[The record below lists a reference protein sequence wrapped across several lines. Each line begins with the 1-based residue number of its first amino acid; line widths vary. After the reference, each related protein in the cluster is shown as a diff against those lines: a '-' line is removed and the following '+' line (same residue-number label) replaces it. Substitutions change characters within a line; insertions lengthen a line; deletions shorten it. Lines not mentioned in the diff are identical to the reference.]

1 MNSRLILL
9 ALACAA
15 ALTACPT
22 PPAPPSPDDKTAPT
36 IVSLTPGNGAIGIAA
51 DAKIVISFSEA
62 MNKATTELAYQS
74 SDMPSVTF
82 AWSEGDTK
90 LEIDPVNDL
99 TYTPTGKSY
108 DFKLKSAATDL
119 AGNQLNEISSTFK
132 TFRQLSKILES
143 SATLDGH
150 IRSDGEVNSP
160 DCSTTLICIGDS
172 SAVDNAQYKG
182 YLSFN
187 LASLETDGLT
197 TSDRIVSANLRVY
210 QFSATGTPYSDL
222 KLGSKGLI
230 VEHTSYGSTL
240 TAADFNN
247 DLLGAFPETGQSAA
261 VAWKDFD
268 GGRDFVRNDWDNRAT
283 RGNRSQYILYFAK
296 ATDGDGV
303 ADIARFNSS
312 DSADHHPELVV
323 KFLVP

>member
-1 MNSRLILL
+1 M
-9 ALACAA
+9 
-15 ALTACPT
+15 
-22 PPAPPSPDDKTAPT
+22 
-36 IVSLTPGNGAIGIAA
+36 
-51 DAKIVISFSEA
+51 
-62 MNKATTELAYQS
+62 
-74 SDMPSVTF
+74 
-82 AWSEGDTK
+82 
-90 LEIDPVNDL
+90 
-99 TYTPTGKSY
+99 
-108 DFKLKSAATDL
+108 
-119 AGNQLNEISSTFK
+119 
-132 TFRQLSKILES
+132 
-143 SATLDGH
+143 
-150 IRSDGEVNSP
+150 NSP